1 MDELQDWEVQDI
13 YNNLQYAD
21 CISWEQTRYL
31 MYTIAQVNSRKSLKV
46 TDIMKFSWDGG
57 GVETT
62 ITNEDIKRLKEKAQ
76 LLGQELFNKK

>member
-46 TDIMKFSWDGG
+46 TDIMKFSWDSG